1 MKGLRYI
8 SVVALMVATAV
19 MLWIHGNADVIPSS
33 TPLTLFPRT
42 VEGWTG
48 HDVTIDQQTLDVLGA
63 GDFLSRVYTRSGSL
77 TPIGLFIA
85 YFPTQRTG
93 VTIHSPKHCLPGA
106 GWYFESSTYLNL
118 TDDAGK
124 VHRVGEYVI
133 SNGDQRQ
140 FVIYWY
146 FAHGRSVASEYM
158 AKFYLVADAMRTNR
172 TDGSLIRVMSPIDP
186 QQGTAAARIR
196 VETFTKRLMPDL
208 PRFIPN

>member
-1 MKGLRYI
+1 MRGWRYI
-8 SVVALMVATAV
+8 SVVALLAAAAF
-19 MLWIHGNADVIPSS
+19 MLRVHGNADVIPPSA
-33 TPLTLFPRT
+33 PLALFPRNI
-42 VEGWTG
+42 EGLTSQ
-48 HDVTIDQQTLDVLGA
+48 DAPIDQETLDVLGE
-63 GDFLSRVYTRSGSL
+63 GDFLSRIYSRNGSA

-93 VTIHSPKHCLPGA
+93 ATIHSPKHCLPGA
-106 GWYFESSTYLNL
+106 GWSFESTKYVNL
-118 TDDAGK
+118 TDDSGK
-124 VHRVGEYVI
+124 VHRVGEYII
-133 SNGDQRQ
+133 SNGDSKQ

-158 AKFYLVADAMRTNR
+158 AKFYLVEDAMRTNR

-186 QQGTAAARIR
+186 QQGTGAARDR